1 MSRLRNALKLLA
13 LTTAL
18 VFIAALPESLR
29 ITRNLAGLLF

>member
-13 LTTAL
+13 LSAAL
-18 VFIAALPESLR
+18 IFVAALPESLR